1 MSDDVTRVALLLLL
15 QAAGVERSAVDGRR
29 GHRRRGLRL
38 RGDEQKHRQH
48 AAQQEDVESGALAP
62 PPPPP
67 PPLVVTSPAT
77 VVTVA
82 T

>member
-62 PPPPP
+62 P
-67 PPLVVTSPAT
+67 LVVTSPAT
-77 VVTVA
+77 AITVA